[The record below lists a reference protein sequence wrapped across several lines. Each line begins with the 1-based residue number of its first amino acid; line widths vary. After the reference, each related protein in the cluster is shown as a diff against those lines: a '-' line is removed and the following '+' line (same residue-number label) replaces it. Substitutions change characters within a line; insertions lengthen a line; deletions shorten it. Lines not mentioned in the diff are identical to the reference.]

1 MKSIKSIASAAIL
14 ALVIATPTFAKSG
27 TISGTKTGTISGTRT
42 GTISGTRTGTI
53 SGTRTG
59 TISGTRTG
67 TISGTRGFGPNIPAT
82 STDSIPLALFELLMT
97 AFQVW

>member
-1 MKSIKSIASAAIL
+1 MKNIKPIASAAIL

-53 SGTRTG
+53 SGTRG
-59 TISGTRTG
+59 IS
-67 TISGTRGFGPNIPAT
+67 PNTPAT
-82 STDSIPLALFELLMT
+82 SNDSIQLRLFELLMA

>member
-1 MKSIKSIASAAIL
+1 MKNIKSIASAAIL

-59 TISGTRTG
+59 TISGTRG
-67 TISGTRGFGPNIPAT
+67 ISPNIPAT
-82 STDSIPLALFELLMT
+82 STDSIQLGLFELLMT